1 LFFLKRHCDGQ
12 QDVGKAGFVPRLK
25 KYISLSDVKQNRL
38 ERYGLEGT
46 MPLHGRVALLPE

>member
-25 KYISLSDVKQNRL
+25 KYISLSDVNQNQ
-38 ERYGLEGT
+38 ENI
-46 MPLHGRVALLPE
+46 ALLLEDDVGRSKIGLMCC